1 MSGTADPP
9 TNADAGSAGP
19 GSAAQLRPPRD
30 VLLAVRLMY
39 AGAALTALL
48 GLLRLIDP
56 DAYEDA
62 LDTSSGTSA
71 RGSYVAYLFVV
82 ALIWLLVAR
91 YCGRGSRRARRGATF
106 FAVLYMAAVAAT
118 LVSTPRFDAYN
129 VVSVLI
135 AVVAVAVIW
144 LLYRPDSRR
153 WFTRPRPPT
162 S

>member
-9 TNADAGSAGP
+9 TSAGSAE
-19 GSAAQLRPPRD
+19 AVQPPRD
-30 VLLAVRLMY
+30 VILAVWLMY

-48 GLLRLIDP
+48 GLLRAIDP
-56 DAYEDA
+56 DAYDDA

-71 RGSYVAYLFVV
+71 RGSYVVFLFLV
-82 ALIWLLVAR
+82 AAVWLLVAR

-106 FAVLYMAAVAAT
+106 FAVLYVAAVVGA
-118 LVSTPRFDAYN
+118 VVIEPRLDLYN

-135 AVVAVAVIW
+135 AVVAAAVVW
-144 LLYRPDSRR
+144 LLYRPDSRH
-153 WFTRPRPPT
+153 WFLRTHPPT

>member
-9 TNADAGSAGP
+9 TSTGRAEE
-19 GSAAQLRPPRD
+19 LRPPRD
-30 VLLAVRLMY
+30 VVRAVRLMY

-71 RGSYVAYLFVV
+71 RGSYVVYLFVV

-91 YCGRGSRRARRGATF
+91 YCAHGSRRARRAATF
-106 FAVLYMAAVAAT
+106 FAVLYVAAVIAT
-118 LVSTPRFDAYN
+118 LAGRPRFDLYN
-129 VVSVLI
+129 VVSVVI
-135 AVVAVAVIW
+135 AVVGAAVIW

-153 WFTRPRPPT
+153 WFLRQTPPT

>member
-1 MSGTADPP
+1 MSGTA
-9 TNADAGSAGP
+9 AE
-19 GSAAQLRPPRD
+19 LRPPRD
-30 VLLAVRLMY
+30 VVRAVRLMY

-91 YCGRGSRRARRGATF
+91 YCARGSRRARLAATV
-106 FAVLYMAAVAAT
+106 FAVLYVAAVAAT
-118 LVSTPRFDAYN
+118 LAGSPRFDAYN
-129 VVSVLI
+129 VVSVLV
-135 AVVAVAVIW
+135 AVVGAAVIW

-153 WFTRPRPPT
+153 WFLRQTPPT

>member
-9 TNADAGSAGP
+9 KTGSAER
-19 GSAAQLRPPRD
+19 LRPPRD
-30 VLLAVRLMY
+30 VVLAVRLMY
-39 AGAALTALL
+39 AGAALTAVL

-56 DAYEDA
+56 DAYEDV

-71 RGSYVAYLFVV
+71 RGSYVVYLFVV
-82 ALIWLLVAR
+82 AAIWLLVAR
-91 YCGRGSRRARRGATF
+91 YCAHGSRRARRAATF
-106 FAVLYMAAVAAT
+106 FAVLYVAAVAAT
-118 LVSTPRFDAYN
+118 LAGSPRFDAYN

-135 AVVAVAVIW
+135 AVVGAAVIW

-153 WFTRPRPPT
+153 WFLRQHPPT

>member
-1 MSGTADPP
+1 MSGTA
-9 TNADAGSAGP
+9 AE
-19 GSAAQLRPPRD
+19 LRPPRD
-30 VLLAVRLMY
+30 VVRAVWLMY

-56 DAYEDA
+56 DAYEEA

-71 RGSYVAYLFVV
+71 RGSYVAFLFVV
-82 ALIWLLVAR
+82 AAIWLLVAR
-91 YCGRGSRRARRGATF
+91 YCAHGSRRARRAAAF
-106 FAVLYMAAVAAT
+106 FAVLYVASVVAVLAGR
-118 LVSTPRFDAYN
+118 PRFDLYN

-153 WFTRPRPPT
+153 WFLRQPPPT

>member
-9 TNADAGSAGP
+9 TSAGT
-19 GSAAQLRPPRD
+19 GSAAALRPPRD
-30 VLLAVRLMY
+30 VVRAVWLMY
-39 AGAALTALL
+39 AGAGLTALL
-48 GLLRLIDP
+48 GVLRLIDP

-71 RGSYVAYLFVV
+71 RGSYVVYLFVV

-91 YCGRGSRRARRGATF
+91 YCARGSRRARRGATF
-106 FAVLYMAAVAAT
+106 FAVLYVAAVVAT
-118 LVSTPRFDAYN
+118 LAAAPRLDAYN

-135 AVVAVAVIW
+135 AVVAAAVIW

-153 WFTRPRPPT
+153 WFTRHTAPN

>member
-9 TNADAGSAGP
+9 TSAGSAE
-19 GSAAQLRPPRD
+19 ALRAPRD
-30 VLLAVRLMY
+30 VVLAVRLMY

-56 DAYEDA
+56 EAYEDA

-82 ALIWLLVAR
+82 AAVWLLVAR
-91 YCGRGSRRARRGATF
+91 YCAHGSRRARRAATF
-106 FAVLYMAAVAAT
+106 FAVLYVAAVAAT
-118 LVSTPRFDAYN
+118 LAGAARFDAYN
-129 VVSVLI
+129 VVSVLV

-153 WFTRPRPPT
+153 WFLRPHPPT